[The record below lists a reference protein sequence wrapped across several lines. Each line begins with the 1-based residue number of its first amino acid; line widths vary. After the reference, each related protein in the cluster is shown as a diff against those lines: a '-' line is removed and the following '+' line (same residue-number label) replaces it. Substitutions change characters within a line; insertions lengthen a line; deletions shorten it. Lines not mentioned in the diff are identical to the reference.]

1 MPTDA
6 REVFTE
12 VDATDIEADILELPL
27 SEDEDISVERQ
38 NLSGDTL
45 ESVEARDQSLAES
58 TLLDARDEEGAQVS
72 DGESV
77 DVGGRRLLVDDQRV
91 GYAVIWQDL
100 TLDEDGQVR
109 KQVGYV
115 VTDPTAIR

>member
-6 REVFTE
+6 RDVFTAI
-12 VDATDIEADILELPL
+12 DATDLDSDILVLPVT
-27 SEDEDISVERQ
+27 EDEDVEVERQ
-38 NLSGDTL
+38 NLHAPTL
-45 ESVEARDQSLAES
+45 DRVEAQDQSLAES
-58 TLLDARDEEGAQVS
+58 TLLDAKDDGNAQVQ
-72 DGESV
+72 DGKTV

-91 GYAVIWQDL
+91 GYKVIWQDL
-100 TLDEDGQVR
+100 CLDEDGQIR

>member
-1 MPTDA
+1 MATDA

-12 VDATDIEADILELPL
+12 IDAEGIEADILQLPL
-27 SEDEDISVERQ
+27 NDEESINVERQ
-38 NLSGDTL
+38 NLSGNTL
-45 ESVEARDQSLAES
+45 EDVEARDQSLAES
-58 TLLDARDEEGAQVS
+58 TLLDARDEEVAQVS

-77 DVGGRRLLVDDQRV
+77 DVGGRRLLVDSERV

-109 KQVGYV
+109 KQVGYI